1 MYKNSTLTIQC
12 SYLVVKMHHKYSMYE
27 IINHDSGPQG
37 LIICFTLTHCFYC
50 SRKPYLFNS
59 VFCLIPQS
67 F

>member
-37 LIICFTLTHCFYC
+37 LIIFYSDTLFL
-50 SRKPYLFNS
+50 LFQENL
-59 VFCLIPQS
+59 VV
-67 F
+67 